1 MYLIPGCTKISLV
14 FTYISFYGIIVHK
27 EASHLRWDERIMN
40 IDDNEAYNDIIA
52 NAEYE
57 LIEAVRNYSKAF
69 VQSSAEN
76 NGVPTIN
83 QIEKMWSKLD
93 SETRNIFVN
102 MISGSI
108 SSINESELI
117 SSKKE
122 NT

>member
-1 MYLIPGCTKISLV
+1 
-14 FTYISFYGIIVHK
+14 
-27 EASHLRWDERIMN
+27 MN

>member
-1 MYLIPGCTKISLV
+1 MYWAE
-14 FTYISFYGIIVHK
+14 Y
-27 EASHLRWDERIMN
+27 IMN
-40 IDDNEAYNDIIA
+40 IDGNEAYNDTIA
-52 NAEYE
+52 NAEHE

-69 VQSSAEN
+69 VQSSTEN

-93 SETRNIFVN
+93 SETRKIFVN

-117 SSKKE
+117 SSKKA

>member
-1 MYLIPGCTKISLV
+1 MDINNNEV
-14 FTYISFYGIIVHK
+14 F
-27 EASHLRWDERIMN
+27 
-40 IDDNEAYNDIIA
+40 NDAIA
-52 NAEYE
+52 NAEHD

-69 VQSSAEN
+69 IASSNEN

-117 SSKKE
+117 SSKKA

>member
-1 MYLIPGCTKISLV
+1 
-14 FTYISFYGIIVHK
+14 
-27 EASHLRWDERIMN
+27 MN
-40 IDDNEAYNDIIA
+40 INDNEAYNNTIA

-69 VQSSAEN
+69 AQTSDEN

-93 SETRNIFVN
+93 SKTRNIFAN

-117 SSKKE
+117 SSKKA

>member
-1 MYLIPGCTKISLV
+1 M
-14 FTYISFYGIIVHK
+14 GI
-27 EASHLRWDERIMN
+27 N
-40 IDDNEAYNDIIA
+40 DNEAFNETIA

-57 LIEAVRNYSKAF
+57 LIEAIRNYSRAF
-69 VQSSAEN
+69 TQSSAEN
-76 NGVPTIN
+76 GGVPTIN
-83 QIEKMWSKLD
+83 QIEMMWSKLD
-93 SETRNIFVN
+93 SETRKIFVN